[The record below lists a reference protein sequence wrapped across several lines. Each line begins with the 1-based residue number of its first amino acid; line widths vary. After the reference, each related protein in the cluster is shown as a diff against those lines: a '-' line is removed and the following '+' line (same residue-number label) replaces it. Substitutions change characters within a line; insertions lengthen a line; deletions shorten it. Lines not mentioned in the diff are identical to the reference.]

1 MYREIIEESN
11 ASSIRAPHMS
21 IHILAIEKK
30 YSALSLHFASS
41 NLETEW
47 NVLRFV
53 WYIDNI
59 NAFYFIISN
68 NIYKT
73 YKSHT

>member
-1 MYREIIEESN
+1 MHHQFEHRTHMY
-11 ASSIRAPHMS
+11 
-21 IHILAIEKK
+21 IHILAIEKMC
-30 YSALSLHFASS
+30 SALSLHFVSS
-41 NLETEW
+41 NLEIEW

-53 WYIDNI
+53 WYTDNI
-59 NAFYFIISN
+59 NALYFIISN